1 MLNQTNAGEEV
12 VEQVLDNDMKQLLM
26 LALDKIEEELNLD
39 IKHDQELKM
48 GLGLH
53 LKPAINRNKY
63 GMKFRNPMLADIKKN
78 YPLAF
83 EDGVIAG
90 LSIESKIGIE
100 INENEIGYL
109 ALHIGAAI
117 ERRKYK
123 SGPKRCLIVCASGLG
138 TAQLI
143 YYQVQALI

>member
-1 MLNQTNAGEEV
+1 
-12 VEQVLDNDMKQLLM
+12 
-26 LALDKIEEELNLD
+26 
-39 IKHDQELKM
+39 M

-53 LKPAINRNKY
+53 LKPAIKRHKY
-63 GMKFRNPMLADIKKN
+63 VMNFRNPMLADSKKN

-83 EDGVIAG
+83 EAGVIAG

-143 YYQVQALI
+143 YY